1 MGAVLTSTGHL
12 FPSQAPGGFFSVAL
26 YQAIV
31 AVHGNG
37 LKLRCR

>member
-12 FPSQAPGGFFSVAL
+12 FPSQSPGGFSSVAL
-26 YQAIV
+26 YQTIV

-37 LKLRCR
+37 LKLGCR